1 MKLQKQTRP
10 SSDGPEANKDEPLM
24 SDVLSSK
31 REKHELSSLVR
42 SIKTKSKQ
50 VKLPSNG
57 KKPRKSENMLF
68 NKKEEKGQD
77 HELSS
82 LVQSVKKKA
91 RVLQK
96 WNQSFFSLWVPKKPA
111 TWIF

>member
-1 MKLQKQTRP
+1 
-10 SSDGPEANKDEPLM
+10 
-24 SDVLSSK
+24 
-31 REKHELSSLVR
+31 
-42 SIKTKSKQ
+42 
-50 VKLPSNG
+50 
-57 KKPRKSENMLF
+57 MLF

-96 WNQSFFSLWVPKKPA
+96 
-111 TWIF
+111 